1 MKALIL
7 NSGMGSRMGE
17 ETKSHPKCMTAIQ
30 SDETILSR
38 QLKQLVRH
46 GIKDVIITT
55 GYFDKVLIDYCRGL
69 GLPLQYTFVK
79 NECYDSTNYIYSI
92 YCAREELKDTDLV
105 MMHGDLVFEDSC
117 LERSL
122 SAQDSTMVIDSALPL
137 PEKDFK
143 AVVENNKIKAIGI
156 DFFENAYAAQPLYKL
171 NAEMWKKWLEN
182 ICVFCESG
190 QTACY
195 AENAFNM
202 ISDECKIIP
211 LDVKG
216 HFCTEIDT
224 LEDWKAVRK
233 WLEENDTGSNQM
245 L

>member
-17 ETKSHPKCMTAIQ
+17 ETKSHPKCMTIIQ
-30 SDETILSR
+30 RDETILSR
-38 QLKQLVRH
+38 QLKQLVRF

-69 GLPLQYTFVK
+69 GLPIQYTFVK
-79 NECYDSTNYIYSI
+79 NERYDSTNYIYSI
-92 YCAREELKDTDLV
+92 YCAREELKNTDLI

-117 LERSL
+117 LEKSL
-122 SAQDSTMVIDSALPL
+122 LAKDSTMVIDSTLSL

-143 AVVENNKIKAIGI
+143 AVVENNAIKAIGI
-156 DFFENAYAAQPLYKL
+156 DFFEKAYAAQPLYKL
-171 NAEMWKKWLEN
+171 NAEMWEKWLEN
-182 ICVFCESG
+182 ISVFCERD

-202 ISDECKIIP
+202 ISDECKITP

-216 HFCTEIDT
+216 LFCNEIDT
-224 LEDWKAVRK
+224 LEDWETVRK
-233 WLEENDTGSNQM
+233 WLEENGTGSNQM